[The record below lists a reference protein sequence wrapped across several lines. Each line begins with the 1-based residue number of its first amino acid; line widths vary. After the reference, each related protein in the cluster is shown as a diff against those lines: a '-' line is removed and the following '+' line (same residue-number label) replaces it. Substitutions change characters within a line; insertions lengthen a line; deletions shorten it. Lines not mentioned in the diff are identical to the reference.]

1 MELRSTFQSIIS
13 LHQEGITF
21 CLAREK
27 HPTSV
32 GWKPHRDCYWHS
44 PLRKVIIIGTYD

>member
-13 LHQEGITF
+13 LQEELPFALQKEAPNFRWMETN
-21 CLAREK
+21 
-27 HPTSV
+27 
-32 GWKPHRDCYWHS
+32 RDCYWHS

>member
-13 LHQEGITF
+13 LHQEELPF
-21 CLAREK
+21 ALQEK